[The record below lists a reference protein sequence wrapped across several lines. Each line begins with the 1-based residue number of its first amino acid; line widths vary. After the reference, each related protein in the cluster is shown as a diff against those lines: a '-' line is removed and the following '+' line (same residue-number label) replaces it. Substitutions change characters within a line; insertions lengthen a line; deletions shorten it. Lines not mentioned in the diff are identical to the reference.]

1 MCCGIAW
8 RDFLMSAG
16 LSNGSKGLRLL
27 IAVLG
32 TVVPL
37 APGLASGCG
46 SSSSP
51 VAPAPTTQIPAD
63 ATIPLV
69 MVVTAGGGAPTSS
82 SSSSSGANQNPLGDL
97 PVPDSGSSSGGTS
110 SSGGG
115 SGDLSDDGS
124 TDSGSDDSGD
134 GSSGPPQNVCTN
146 YTVPVLGVIP
156 CDLRTS
162 IGCVSL
168 MGQVRCLKRSMQC
181 DPKMEASIHCLQSCE
196 CPVGEVCCGVANTIL
211 GVVTSE
217 CQSIPD
223 GGLCNPHPQTNTQSS
238 EQLCGT
244 DAECTAGQGC
254 IKQTCELGVT
264 LEICG
269 LQSQDPFDCMP
280 AQ

>member
-1 MCCGIAW
+1 MP
-8 RDFLMSAG
+8 AG

-27 IAVLG
+27 IALLG

-46 SSSSP
+46 SSSSTA
-51 VAPAPTTQIPAD
+51 APAPTTQIPAD

-69 MVVTAGGGAPTSS
+69 MVVTGGGGAPTSS
-82 SSSSSGANQNPLGDL
+82 SSSSSSGAVQNPLGDL

-134 GSSGPPQNVCTN
+134 GAAGPPQNVCTD
-146 YTVPVLGVIP
+146 YVVPSCGALS

-162 IGCVSL
+162 TCCVNLSF
-168 MGQVRCLKRSMQC
+168 QTRCLKKPMQC
-181 DPKMEASIHCLQSCE
+181 DPKMEASLHCLQSCE
-196 CPVGEVCCGVANTIL
+196 CPVGQVCCGVANTIL
-211 GVVTSE
+211 GVITSE

-254 IKQTCELGVT
+254 IKQTCEYGVT
-264 LEICG
+264 LQICG

>member
-1 MCCGIAW
+1 MP
-8 RDFLMSAG
+8 AG

-37 APGLASGCG
+37 APAVMSGCG
-46 SSSSP
+46 LSSSSN

-69 MVVTAGGGAPTSS
+69 MVVTGGGGAPTSS
-82 SSSSSGANQNPLGDL
+82 SSSSSGAIQNPFGDL
-97 PVPDSGSSSGGTS
+97 PMPDSGSSSGGTS
-110 SSGGG
+110 SGSGSGG
-115 SGDLSDDGS
+115 DMSDDGS
-124 TDSGSDDSGD
+124 TDSGLSDDSGD
-134 GSSGPPQNVCTN
+134 GSGNPAANTCVN
-146 YTVPVLGVIP
+146 YAVPLCGADP

-162 IGCVSL
+162 TCCVSL
-168 MGQVRCLKRSMQC
+168 SLQTRCLKKPMQC
-181 DPKMEASIHCLQSCE
+181 DPMMEASLHCLQACE
-196 CPVGEVCCGVANTIL
+196 CPGGQVCCGVANTII
-211 GVVTSE
+211 GAVTSE

-244 DAECTAGQGC
+244 DAECTSGQGC
-254 IKQTCELGVT
+254 IKQTCEYGVT
-264 LEICG
+264 LQICG
-269 LQSQDPFDCMP
+269 LQSQDPFDCVA